1 MCGFYFM
8 SAAFIHVETL
18 VIPTKPDWD
27 VQECCAHQSQVHCFF
42 LGEEQ
47 LVYNKLTRYQRGI
60 FCPIEP
66 IKFFTKWK
74 RSRFFFHIMC
84 QTGELFWWNWKKTRR
99 VVWPTRASY
108 CEGEIIVHVNDNE
121 KEKVAALLNWKK
133 INKWIKWNSKC
144 WVWVTIIMMVS
155 NKFWHYVNTWIQV

>member
-1 MCGFYFM
+1 MWKHWWF
-8 SAAFIHVETL
+8 
-18 VIPTKPDWD
+18 
-27 VQECCAHQSQVHCFF
+27 QQSQTETCKNVVRIKVRCTVSFEEKNNLFTISWPDTKEVFFCFTFFFKVQYNQLHF
-42 LGEEQ
+42 LQNE
-47 LVYNKLTRYQRGI
+47 RGAG
-60 FCPIEP
+60 
-66 IKFFTKWK
+66 
-74 RSRFFFHIMC
+74 FFFHIMC

-144 WVWVTIIMMVS
+144 WVWVTIIMMAS